1 MPVEEWGR
9 EAGEGRQPIRDVL
22 SSTVPDSG
30 ELWDMVRHTHL
41 AFLTPGTG

>member
-22 SSTVPDSG
+22 SSTVP
-30 ELWDMVRHTHL
+30 LWE
-41 AFLTPGTG
+41 TGA